1 MMYAAQSGDGQGD
14 FASVG
19 IKDQHLEF
27 RFDTGSGIKRNILY
41 MVNLVAVDRVW
52 PFTTCP
58 VLFGQTGIWQNWL
71 GSWPR
76 WWNFEIKVNSI
87 QVKDHQVH
95 PVEACNQCSRVI

>member
-1 MMYAAQSGDGQGD
+1 MYAAQSGDGQGD

-52 PFTTCP
+52 PFHYLP
-58 VLFGQTGIWQNWL
+58 RSVWADGNLAELAGQLAKI
-71 GSWPR
+71 
-76 WWNFEIKVNSI
+76 
-87 QVKDHQVH
+87 
-95 PVEACNQCSRVI
+95 VEL